1 MVSCILPYYIHRQIY
16 RCMNIYTYKHTNI
29 IHTVHTNIRKSTRS
43 LSYIHIIIY
52 LYIHPSSYCI
62 HTYIA
67 TLFQQ
72 HLRLRL
78 RRLVFSQLL
87 FYFLLLTFSFFLFLD
102 WAKNITHIRTV
113 RFGSVRFGFKHL
125 VVADCRVW
133 KYFHPIEVR
142 LFTVYISSSL
152 LLL

>member
-1 MVSCILPYYIHRQIY
+1 MHEYI
-16 RCMNIYTYKHTNI
+16 HTNI
-29 IHTVHTNIRKSTRS
+29 IHTVLTNIRKSTRS
-43 LSYIHIIIY
+43 LSYIHNITY

-125 VVADCRVW
+125 VVVADCRVW

-142 LFTVYISSSL
+142 LFTVYISFFIIIIDVQTL
-152 LLL
+152 KINNMGR